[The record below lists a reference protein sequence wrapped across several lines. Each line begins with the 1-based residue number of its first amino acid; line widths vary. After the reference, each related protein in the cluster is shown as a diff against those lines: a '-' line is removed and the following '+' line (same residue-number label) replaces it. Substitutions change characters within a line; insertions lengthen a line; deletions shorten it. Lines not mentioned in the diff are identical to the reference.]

1 MSHHLQLT
9 LYEAMNNNL
18 SESVDMR
25 DLLRPKFEVGQTLD
39 HMWSSLIQAGTYA
52 PLGSSWC
59 DIFRFLLVLARCGFL
74 EILRIN
80 YANLWSLFEK
90 VYLVGDVYL
99 FLTVPHRFTHFECA
113 VWIAHLTFWTLT
125 LELLDWLVQ
134 SINAI
139 FIRKKDVTRERS
151 C

>member
-9 LYEAMNNNL
+9 LSEAMSNNL
-18 SESVDMR
+18 SESVDIR
-25 DLLRPKFEVGQTLD
+25 DLLSPKFEVGQTLD
-39 HMWSSLIQAGTYA
+39 HMWSRDPRT
-52 PLGSSWC
+52 
-59 DIFRFLLVLARCGFL
+59 ARCELVRYFSVFIGAGAVRVFGNFAHKL
-74 EILRIN
+74 CEFVKFV
-80 YANLWSLFEK
+80 WK

-99 FLTVPHRFTHFECA
+99 FLTVPHRFNHFEYA